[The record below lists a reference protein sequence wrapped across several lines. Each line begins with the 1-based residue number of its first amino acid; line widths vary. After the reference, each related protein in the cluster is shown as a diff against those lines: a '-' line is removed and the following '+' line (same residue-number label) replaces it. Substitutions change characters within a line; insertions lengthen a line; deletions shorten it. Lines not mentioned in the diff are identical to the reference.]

1 MPNELVTK
9 TAAPR
14 LSVREVRKVF
24 GTLTPRAL
32 EMLAQ
37 GADRDAVL
45 RETGA
50 SVGVDG
56 VSFDV
61 RAGEIFVVMGLSGS
75 GKSTLVR
82 LLNRLIEPTG
92 GAVLLDG
99 TDLGGLSMRELVEVR
114 RSRMSMVFQSFAL
127 MPHRTA
133 LENAAFGLEVAG
145 MGKAARREKALRAL
159 ELVGLG
165 DRAGKRPH
173 ELSGGMQQRVGLAR
187 ALANDPDILL
197 MDEAF
202 SALDP
207 LIRAEMQGEL
217 LRLQREHQRTVVFVS
232 HDPEEAM
239 RIADRIAIMRDGRLV
254 QLGTPS
260 ELLDSPAD
268 EYVRSFFSKFAE
280 QRAMRRRTERAEELI
295 RGFES
300 VVTTALGAV
309 ERSAGELD
317 STAQTLT
324 GIGNETG
331 GQAAAASAAVGRTAD
346 DMRAVA
352 DAARQMSQAIAEIGG
367 RVEDSTEIAGR
378 AVEQAQ
384 RTDSTVRSLTSS
396 AESIGGVVKI
406 ISDIAARTKLLSL
419 NASIEAARS
428 GEAGKGFAVVA
439 GEVKSL
445 AGQTAVAT
453 EEIARQ
459 VAAMQDATRSAVE
472 AVQGIKDTI
481 AAISRISAAIAAAV
495 DQQGAITGDITR
507 RVEQASAGSE
517 AVNASILSVTDGA
530 ARTGTATT
538 RVLGAASELSAQAD
552 ELRRG
557 VDRFLRDIRA
567 G

>member
-1 MPNELVTK
+1 
-9 TAAPR
+9 
-14 LSVREVRKVF
+14 
-24 GTLTPRAL
+24 
-32 EMLAQ
+32 
-37 GADRDAVL
+37 
-45 RETGA
+45 
-50 SVGVDG
+50 
-56 VSFDV
+56 
-61 RAGEIFVVMGLSGS
+61 
-75 GKSTLVR
+75 
-82 LLNRLIEPTG
+82 
-92 GAVLLDG
+92 
-99 TDLGGLSMRELVEVR
+99 
-114 RSRMSMVFQSFAL
+114 
-127 MPHRTA
+127 
-133 LENAAFGLEVAG
+133 
-145 MGKAARREKALRAL
+145 
-159 ELVGLG
+159 
-165 DRAGKRPH
+165 
-173 ELSGGMQQRVGLAR
+173 
-187 ALANDPDILL
+187 
-197 MDEAF
+197 
-202 SALDP
+202 
-207 LIRAEMQGEL
+207 
-217 LRLQREHQRTVVFVS
+217 
-232 HDPEEAM
+232 
-239 RIADRIAIMRDGRLV
+239 
-254 QLGTPS
+254 
-260 ELLDSPAD
+260 
-268 EYVRSFFSKFAE
+268 
-280 QRAMRRRTERAEELI
+280 
-295 RGFES
+295 
-300 VVTTALGAV
+300 
-309 ERSAGELD
+309 
-317 STAQTLT
+317 
-324 GIGNETG
+324 
-331 GQAAAASAAVGRTAD
+331 
-346 DMRAVA
+346 
-352 DAARQMSQAIAEIGG
+352 MSQAIAEIGG